1 MSSSDASNDD
11 GFITVTFSPAASFD
25 LTFDGLTVTEELGR
39 PFRIELDLSSGKV
52 GGSLVSML
60 GSSVTITLTKTDKS
74 KLYYNGILARILY
87 SGMTGGA
94 FRYRVELR
102 PWIWL
107 LSRTQDCKIFQNQ
120 SPFTIITTIF
130 RDAGFT
136 NFTDRRASQ
145 SGDTVLD
152 YCVQYRETSL
162 DFVTRLM
169 EQYGIYYYFTY
180 QDGQHTLV
188 MADDPTSHTA
198 VATAIPF
205 RFDQTEFRTVAD
217 HVWEWSADLQLQP
230 GAFTYR
236 DFNFTTPGADLTT
249 KSAKSDDHPY
259 NKFEVY
265 DYPGPYDTVA
275 NGQKL
280 ADIRMQALAARTQIH
295 HGATNARGIVTGA
308 KFTLS
313 EFLDTTQNRDYLI
326 IASNFSISIAESMAD
341 TDGELVDTYLCNFQ
355 AIPGDTQFRLEQ
367 RTPRPM
373 IRGPQ
378 TAKVVGESGQEITT
392 DLYGRIKVQFYW
404 DRVGVQD
411 QNSSCWIRVSQT
423 MAGAGW
429 GAMHIPRIGQEVIV
443 EFLEGDPDRPIV
455 TGRVY
460 NASVTVPYTLPD
472 EKTKSTVKSNSSLG
486 GGGFNE
492 FRFEDKK
499 GSEEVFF
506 QAQKDYNKVV
516 LNNET
521 VTITQDTTTEVQ
533 KGNRVV
539 TVDKGDNTLT
549 VSTGKNTTTVS
560 TGDNALTVSKGNN
573 TTTISTG
580 NDSLTVST
588 GNHSITVSAG
598 ASTITAAQSITLKVG
613 GNSITID
620 TTGVTIQ
627 ATQVQITASASMT
640 ANGGGSM
647 TLTAGTIAIN

>member
-1 MSSSDASNDD
+1 MAPSDASNDD
-11 GFITVTFSPAASFD
+11 SFVTVTFSPEPGFD
-25 LTFDGLTVTEELGR
+25 LTFDGMAVTEELGR

-52 GGSLVSML
+52 HGSLVSML

-74 KLYYNGILARILY
+74 KTYYNGILARILY

-107 LSRTQDCKIFQNQ
+107 LSRTQDCKIFQNK
-120 SPFTIITTIF
+120 SPFTIITDIF
-130 RDAGFT
+130 RAAGFT
-136 NFTDRRASQ
+136 DFTDRRASQ
-145 SGDTVLD
+145 AGDVVLD

-180 QDGQHTLV
+180 QNGQHTLV
-188 MADDPTSHTA
+188 MADDPNSHTA
-198 VATAIPF
+198 EATAIPF
-205 RFDQTEFRTVAD
+205 RFDQTEFRSVAD
-217 HVWEWSADLQLQP
+217 HVWEWSSDLQLQP

-236 DFNFTTPGADLTT
+236 DFNFTTPSADLT
-249 KSAKSDDHPY
+249 AKST
-259 NKFEVY
+259 KFDEHSYSKLEIY
-265 DYPGPYDTVA
+265 DYPGPYDTA
-275 NGQKL
+275 SDGQKL
-280 ADIRMQALAARTQIH
+280 ADVRMQALAARTQIH
-295 HGATNARGIVTGA
+295 HGMTNARGIATGA

-313 EFLDTTQNRDYLI
+313 EFLDTGQNRDYLV
-326 IASNFSISIAESMAD
+326 IASNFSVSIAESMAD
-341 TDGELVDTYLCNFQ
+341 THGELVDTYLCNFQ

-392 DLYGRIKVQFYW
+392 DQYGRIKVQFYW
-404 DRVGVQD
+404 DRVGTSD
-411 QNSSCWIRVSQT
+411 ENSSCWIRVSQT
-423 MAGAGW
+423 IAGAGW
-429 GAMHIPRIGQEVIV
+429 GAMHIPRIGQEVVV

-460 NASVTVPYTLPD
+460 NAAMTVPYALPG
-472 EKTKSTVKSNSSLG
+472 EKTKSTIKSNSSLG

-492 FRFEDKK
+492 LRFEDKK
-499 GSEEVFF
+499 DSEEVFF

-521 VTITQDTTTEVQ
+521 VKVTQDTTTEVLQ
-533 KGNRVV
+533 GNRVV
-539 TVDKGDNTLT
+539 TIDK
-549 VSTGKNTTTVS
+549 GKNTTTVS
-560 TGDNALTVSKGNN
+560 TGDNVLTVSTGNN
-573 TTTISTG
+573 TTTVSTG

-588 GNHSITVSAG
+588 GNHSVTVSAG
-598 ASTITAAQSITLKVG
+598 TSAITAAQSITLKVG
-613 GNSITID
+613 ANSITID

-627 ATQVQITASASMT
+627 ATQVKVTASATMT
-640 ANGGGSM
+640 LNGGGDM
-647 TLTAGTIAIN
+647 TLTAGMIAIN